1 MKEVH
6 LNDLQA
12 GTYLVPGK
20 RSRYEYRV
28 SKIIEL
34 SEQEKNLQ
42 GDGDFLICAD
52 RRRSLVN
59 QKVHDGFFTIL
70 AGKDD
75 KFKVTDSNEDE
86 KS

>member
-1 MKEVH
+1 MKEVK
-6 LNDLQA
+6 LDDLKA
-12 GTYLVPGK
+12 GQYVRPGK

-34 SEQEKNLQ
+34 SEQERMLQ
-42 GDGDFLICAD
+42 GEGDVLICSD

-59 QKVHDGFFTIL
+59 QKIHEGFFTIL

-75 KFKVTDSNEDE
+75 MLKVVEADE
-86 KS
+86 